1 MIINT
6 MIAFILAAITS
17 MIVAPLMIKFAF
29 KVGAVDVPK
38 DERKI
43 HSKPMPRIGGLSFII
58 GFFVAIIFSLLTVKV
73 DTSINLVGFFI
84 GSAIVAAV
92 GFLDDIYHIKPW
104 QKLLGQVIAAIL
116 VIISGLRI
124 CYINIPF
131 ITLYGLND
139 VLSILITFFWIIGV
153 TNALNL
159 IDGLDGLATGVSAIA
174 TLALV
179 FLFC

>member
-58 GFFVAIIFSLLTVKV
+58 GFFVAIIFSLLK
-73 DTSINLVGFFI
+73 
-84 GSAIVAAV
+84 
-92 GFLDDIYHIKPW
+92 
-104 QKLLGQVIAAIL
+104 
-116 VIISGLRI
+116 I
-124 CYINIPF
+124 CIFSSFYQ
-131 ITLYGLND
+131 TL
-139 VLSILITFFWIIGV
+139 
-153 TNALNL
+153 
-159 IDGLDGLATGVSAIA
+159 
-174 TLALV
+174 
-179 FLFC
+179 